1 MLQEL
6 LIPFITIGLAEL
18 LDKSQ
23 LSLLLLAT
31 RTKRTI
37 TLLAGAMLGFFVVD
51 GLAVLLGAWITTV
64 IPQDILRFIAA
75 GLFIIFGLLALRTA
89 SEKPDTKPDTR
100 NPFFAGFLTIL
111 FVEWGDKTQL
121 ATAAFATQFNP
132 FLVLLAIMAALFL
145 ISLAAVLVGQAL
157 AARLNKKKINL
168 LSGVAFIVI
177 GIFFLFS

>member
-6 LIPFITIGLAEL
+6 FIPFVAISLAEL

-31 RTKRTI
+31 RTKKTMA
-37 TLLAGAMLGFFVVD
+37 LLLGAMLGFLIVD
-51 GLAVLLGAWITTV
+51 GLAVILGAWITTL
-64 IPQDILRFIAA
+64 IPQDILKLTAA
-75 GLFIIFGLLALRTA
+75 GLFIIFGLLALR
-89 SEKPDTKPDTR
+89 SSQDKPDAKSDTR
-100 NPFFAGFLTIL
+100 NPLVAGFLTIL

-132 FLVLLAIMAALFL
+132 FIVFLSVMTALFL
-145 ISLAAVLVGQAL
+145 ISLAAILLGQIL
-157 AARLNKKKINL
+157 ATRLDKKMINL
-168 LSGVAFIVI
+168 LSGVAFIII